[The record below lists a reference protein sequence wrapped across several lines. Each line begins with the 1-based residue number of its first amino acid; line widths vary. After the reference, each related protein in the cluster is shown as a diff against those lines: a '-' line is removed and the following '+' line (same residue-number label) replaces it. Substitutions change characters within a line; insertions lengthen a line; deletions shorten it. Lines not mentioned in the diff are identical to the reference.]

1 MVTINSCLN
10 VGFEV
15 FRVEVQIGTSRGYGV
30 KIIGLTDRVV
40 RESKHRILTALHL
53 NAYKVSGQRII
64 INLSPSDLPK
74 TGMGFDLPIAIGIL
88 LAQKQIESIL
98 RLDRVLF
105 FAELNLNGV
114 LKSNQGTVNCVQEM
128 IAQDFDFI
136 VVAFETR
143 ERLNHLNQEKL
154 VFCKNIGEVIEF
166 VATKKKIH
174 QDFSL
179 PKPLKP
185 SKNDFDFS
193 QILNQEEAVHA
204 AQVAVLGHHHLIL
217 KGNPGLGKSMI
228 AERISTLISR
238 VDHIDKNEI
247 LGIYDLLNNPNSKR
261 LPHPAIPFRKPDH
274 TITPVG
280 FKGGTQG
287 KLVPGEAS
295 LAHGGVLFMDELN
308 FFQRDILRLLQA
320 VLDHRRVQLK
330 KGSQN
335 FTIPA
340 DFLCVTGFNVSES
353 KYYPKMIPPSL
364 IDRFDVSVFLDA
376 VDHNKRGNTIVRNS
390 KKLRT
395 EINEARTFQLARN
408 SKLGAGLNSR
418 LDAQQTYELCKKT
431 KTANLLFKEALEAN
445 NWSFRR
451 QLKVLQLARSIADLG
466 FAEKIDEFH
475 LSKAL
480 TWAP

>member
-1 MVTINSCLN
+1 
-10 VGFEV
+10 
-15 FRVEVQIGTSRGYGV
+15 
-30 KIIGLTDRVV
+30 
-40 RESKHRILTALHL
+40 
-53 NAYKVSGQRII
+53 
-64 INLSPSDLPK
+64 
-74 TGMGFDLPIAIGIL
+74 
-88 LAQKQIESIL
+88 
-98 RLDRVLF
+98 
-105 FAELNLNGV
+105 
-114 LKSNQGTVNCVQEM
+114 
-128 IAQDFDFI
+128 
-136 VVAFETR
+136 
-143 ERLNHLNQEKL
+143 
-154 VFCKNIGEVIEF
+154 
-166 VATKKKIH
+166 
-174 QDFSL
+174 
-179 PKPLKP
+179 
-185 SKNDFDFS
+185 
-193 QILNQEEAVHA
+193 
-204 AQVAVLGHHHLIL
+204 
-217 KGNPGLGKSMI
+217 MI
-228 AERISTLISR
+228 AERISTLITR

-247 LGIYDLLNNPNSKR
+247 LGIHDLLNEPNSKS
-261 LPHPAIPFRKPDH
+261 LSHPLIPFRQPDH
-274 TITPVG
+274 SITPVG
-280 FKGGTQG
+280 FKGRTQG
-287 KLVPGEAS
+287 KLMPGEAS

-376 VDHNKRGNTIVRNS
+376 VDHNKRGNIIVRNS

>member
-15 FRVEVQIGTSRGYGV
+15 FKVEVQIGTSRGYGL

-88 LAQKQIESIL
+88 LAKKQIESKL
-98 RLDRVLF
+98 RIDRVLF
-105 FAELNLNGV
+105 FSELNLNGV
-114 LKSNQGTVNCVQEM
+114 LKANQGTVNCVQEM

-136 VVAFETR
+136 VLAYETR
-143 ERLNHLNQEKL
+143 ECLNHLNQEKL

-179 PKPLKP
+179 LKP
-185 SKNDFDFS
+185 FKPIKNDFDFS
-193 QILNQEEAVHA
+193 QILNQEEAVYA

-247 LGIYDLLNNPNSKR
+247 LGIHDLLNEPNSKS
-261 LPHPAIPFRKPDH
+261 LSHPLIPFRQPDH
-274 TITPVG
+274 SITPVG
-280 FKGGTQG
+280 FKGKTQG
-287 KLVPGEAS
+287 KLMPGEVS

-320 VLDHRRVQLK
+320 VLDQRRVQLK

-364 IDRFDVSVFLDA
+364 IDRFDVCVFLDA

-408 SKLGAGLNSR
+408 SKIGAGLNSR

-466 FAEKIDEFH
+466 FAEKIDEYH

>member
-179 PKPLKP
+179 PNPLKP

-193 QILNQEEAVHA
+193 QILNQEEAVYA

-238 VDHIDKNEI
+238 IDHIDKNEI

-295 LAHGGVLFMDELN
+295 LAHGGVMFMDELN

-320 VLDHRRVQLK
+320 VLDQRRVQLK
-330 KGSQN
+330 KGSQK

-364 IDRFDVSVFLDA
+364 IDRFDLCVFLDA
-376 VDHNKRGNTIVRNS
+376 VDQNKRENAIVRNS

-408 SKLGAGLNSR
+408 SKIGAGLNSR

-466 FAEKIDEFH
+466 FAEKIDEYH
-475 LSKAL
+475 MSKAL